1 MPTPTTSSNTHPAPT
16 AHGGHV
22 CPWWFA
28 PSFDNPLRRFYQD
41 PYRILTGLVQ
51 PGQTVADL
59 GCGMGYFSIPLA
71 TLVGPTGR
79 VICVDL
85 QPEML
90 DGVRRRAER
99 AGVLAQVRLQHC
111 TPERIGLEE
120 PVDFALAFWMLHE
133 VRDQEAFLREM
144 CAALRPGGR
153 LLVVEPWLHVSDKAF
168 ARSVTLAG
176 ALGLKPAARPKIA
189 ISNAALL
196 VK

>member
-1 MPTPTTSSNTHPAPT
+1 MSKPTNPANTQPAPT
-16 AHGGHV
+16 AHGGRV
-22 CPWWFA
+22 CPWWIA
-28 PSFDNPLRRFYQD
+28 PSFDNPLRRFFQD
-41 PYRILTGLVQ
+41 PYRILAGLVH
-51 PGQTVADL
+51 PGQTAVDL

-71 TLVGPTGR
+71 TLIGPAGK

-99 AGVLAQVRLQHC
+99 GGVLAQIRLLRC

-133 VRDQEAFLREM
+133 VPDQEAFLREV

-168 ARSVTLAG
+168 ARSVELAC
-176 ALGLKPAARPKIA
+176 AAGLTIVARPKIT

-196 VK
+196 AK